1 MEISGNKGNLTS
13 TFLMKRFI
21 ENRHYLEKVELQFW
35 QTELMMRWSCPISS
49 AGLHFETLRKLSLIW
64 IKVLFW

>member
-1 MEISGNKGNLTS
+1 MEISRNKGNLTS

-21 ENRHYLEKVELQFW
+21 ENRHYLEKVGLQFW

-49 AGLHFETLRKLSLIW
+49 AGLYLKQLW
-64 IKVLFW
+64 